1 MFRLKLLEDPYG
13 RDTAGRRRAKG
24 KISVDFQA
32 KRDEREVCRTH
43 PFNCRPPWLDLEKRK
58 KES

>member
-1 MFRLKLLEDPYG
+1 LEDPYG